1 MKRKAVKIYCSEEE
15 YQIIE
20 SHAAKCGKSV
30 SGYLREI
37 ALYGNAICINYDAIM
52 DHTKIINTLK
62 TEMHLIIKMLVQ
74 TKQAYPADI
83 QRMVSLLEEI
93 TKNQRT
99 MLRMTLKEH
108 DKLHKLLKNVHNCI

>member
-1 MKRKAVKIYCSEEE
+1 MTEKRKVVKIRCNEEE

-20 SHAAKCGKSV
+20 SRAAECGKTV

-37 ALYGNAICINYDAIM
+37 ALYGKAICINHDAIM
-52 DHTKIINTLK
+52 EHTKIINSLK
-62 TEMHLIIKMLVQ
+62 TEMHLIITMLVQ
-74 TKQAYPADI
+74 TKQAYPADV

-99 MLRMTLKEH
+99 MLRRTLKESEN
-108 DKLHKLLKNVHNCI
+108 LHSRALY

>member
-1 MKRKAVKIYCSEEE
+1 MKRKAVKIYFSEEE
-15 YQIIE
+15 CKVIE
-20 SHAAKCGKSV
+20 SYAAECGKTV

-37 ALYGNAICINYDAIM
+37 ALYGKAICINYDAILE
-52 DHTKIINTLK
+52 HTKMINTLK

-93 TKNQRT
+93 TANQRT
-99 MLRMTLKEH
+99 MLQKTAKERA
-108 DKLHKLLKNVHNCI
+108 KLHKLAKNRHD